1 MLALQSLQQLFRQRL
16 RVFCSTAVETEKG
29 AIYDVHSTSQLTGG
43 VTNELVQQA
52 NKTWIRT
59 DAGLSFVQ
67 PGGER
72 RGWWVAST
80 RERGGR
86 GSLQQKR
93 EPEDAE

>member
-52 NKTWIRT
+52 NKT
-59 DAGLSFVQ
+59 
-67 PGGER
+67 
-72 RGWWVAST
+72 
-80 RERGGR
+80 
-86 GSLQQKR
+86 
-93 EPEDAE
+93 